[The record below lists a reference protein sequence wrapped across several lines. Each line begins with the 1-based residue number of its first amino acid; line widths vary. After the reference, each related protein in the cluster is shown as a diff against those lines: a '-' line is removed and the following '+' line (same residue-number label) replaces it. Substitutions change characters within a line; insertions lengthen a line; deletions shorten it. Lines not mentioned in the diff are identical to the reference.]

1 VSEARAGLPG
11 RVDRILAELGVP
23 AEVDADG
30 DWRLDTDVGP
40 FLLVVDGAN
49 GDLVAIQT
57 IRRMDRGPEAYAE
70 DMHLLM
76 RLNVDAAGACFAAL
90 SERDT
95 NLLVLTARVRA
106 DAVSHESV
114 EAMLADARRL
124 SRRLDEV
131 TGKTP
136 ARQGPA
142 DR

>member
-11 RVDRILAELGVP
+11 RVDEILDELGIRAVL
-23 AEVDADG
+23 DADG

-40 FLLVVDGAN
+40 FLLVVDRSN

-57 IRRMDRGPEAYAE
+57 IRRMERAPASYAE
-70 DMHLLM
+70 DMHMLM

-95 NLLVLTARVRA
+95 NLLIITARVRA
-106 DAVSHESV
+106 DAVSRETV
-114 EAMLADARRL
+114 ETMLADATRL

-131 TGKTP
+131 TGKAP
-136 ARQGPA
+136 ARPRA
-142 DR
+142 D